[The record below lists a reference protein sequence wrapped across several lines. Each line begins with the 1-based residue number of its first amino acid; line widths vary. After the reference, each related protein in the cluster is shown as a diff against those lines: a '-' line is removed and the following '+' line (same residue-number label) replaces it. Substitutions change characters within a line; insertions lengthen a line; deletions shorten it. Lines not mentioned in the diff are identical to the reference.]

1 MQGKIMIKDNERYG
15 CDVQVQ
21 FSDEIASQ
29 ATIAL
34 GESDK
39 YRISLVKNTDNE
51 GNITMVGLI
60 FVKKEV

>member
-34 GESDK
+34 GENDK
-39 YRISLVKNTDNE
+39 YKISLVKNTDNE

>member
-29 ATIAL
+29 ATITL
-34 GESDK
+34 GENDK
-39 YRISLVKNTDNE
+39 YRISLVKNTDKE

-60 FVKKEV
+60 FVKK